1 MQDDKVTSKQNKIRI
16 RQRNAGMTYRKWISV
31 FLCVIFVCG
40 LLAGC
45 GNDKVQEE
53 QNDNVSANT
62 IPEDVVV
69 HTDYGDLHYPDRWQ
83 EYVTI
88 RQEQNGNTIAVTF
101 ETKSGEETY
110 ELFKVL
116 ISFRPK
122 RLGRFTG
129 FLEQKSCCASASGHS
144 KGVLLLG
151 EKYRHKN
158 HRIPVDLLREMCYAL
173 SAGSPALAGK
183 FSFMGR
189 QVWTIIFLRI

>member
-1 MQDDKVTSKQNKIRI
+1 MESTLSGKTIVGSGHGIKAMIRCSFI
-16 RQRNAGMTYRKWISV
+16 ILVFMSIVFILLTVFSLTMESSLWIP
-31 FLCVIFVCG
+31 FLFI
-40 LLAGC
+40 L
-45 GNDKVQEE
+45 
-53 QNDNVSANT
+53 T
-62 IPEDVVV
+62 DV
-69 HTDYGDLHYPDRWQ
+69 
-83 EYVTI
+83 
-88 RQEQNGNTIAVTF
+88 
-101 ETKSGEETY
+101 
-110 ELFKVL
+110 
-116 ISFRPK
+116 SFRPK

-189 QVWTIIFLRI
+189 QVWTIIFLQI